1 MNTTLS
7 GKATLAGA
15 IGWPIAHS
23 LSPRLHGYWLRKY
36 AVDGAYV
43 PLAVRPEDF
52 AEAVR
57 ILPRLGF
64 AGANVTVPHKE
75 AALAAVDEVA
85 GEARRIGAVNT
96 IVIRSDGSLLG
107 RNSDGFGFMENLK
120 SGLPDWDPGR
130 GPAVV
135 LGAGGAARA
144 VCAALVDGGV
154 PELRLV
160 NRTASRAE
168 ALAADI
174 GGPIEVVSWSE
185 RESALGG
192 ARLLTN
198 TTTLGMAG
206 GTPLDLAL
214 ERLPPEAAVTDVVY
228 APLRTPLL
236 LAAAARGNPTVD
248 GLGMLLHQARP
259 GFAAWFG
266 VEPEVTDEM
275 RAFVLQGMET

>member
-1 MNTTLS
+1 VNTTLS
-7 GKATLAGA
+7 GKAKLAGVM
-15 IGWPIAHS
+15 GWPIGHS
-23 LSPRLHGYWLRKY
+23 LSPRLHGYWLRQY

-43 PLAVRPEDF
+43 PLAVRREDF
-52 AEAVR
+52 AGAAR
-57 ILPRLGF
+57 MLPRLGF

-75 AALAAVDEVA
+75 AALAAVDEA
-85 GEARRIGAVNT
+85 DGEARRIGAVNT
-96 IVIRSDGSLLG
+96 IVVRADGSLMG
-107 RNSDGFGFMENLK
+107 WNSDGFGFMENLK
-120 SGLPDWDPGR
+120 AGLPEWSPGL

-174 GGPIEVVSWSE
+174 GGPIEIVSWAE
-185 RESALGG
+185 RESALDG

-206 GTPLDLAL
+206 SPALDLTL
-214 ERLPPEAAVTDVVY
+214 ERLPPEAAVTDIVY

-236 LAAAARGNPTVD
+236 VAAAARGNPTVD

-266 VEPEVTDEM
+266 VEPEVTNEM
-275 RAFVLQGMET
+275 RAFVLAGID